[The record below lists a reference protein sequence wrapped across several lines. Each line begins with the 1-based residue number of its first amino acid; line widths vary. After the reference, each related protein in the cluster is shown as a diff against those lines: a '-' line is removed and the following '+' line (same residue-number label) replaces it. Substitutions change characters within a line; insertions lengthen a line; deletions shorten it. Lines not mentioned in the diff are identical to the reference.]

1 MLSSGKLILKTIIL
15 IVCLLA
21 VVGIMVIYK
30 LNTFYGKIA
39 SVTVSD
45 RNGSTVM
52 MLPNDRGN
60 FSIFATST
68 PRVFVDLLTQS
79 EDRYFY
85 YHPGINPVGTSQ
97 LILSKIGIGHRRSA
111 STLDQQLT
119 KILLENETRRNV
131 WNKAVE
137 SVCALVLDLS
147 KSKDDILLSYSNAAY
162 FGNHIQGLR
171 TASEAYF
178 DKSADRLTTEETLQL
193 LSTLNNPSYNNPA
206 TKSNIGM
213 SKTLASRLGVNVI
226 EEKFIQPDVVN
237 QNLKLFQSSLT
248 DFEIAHYI
256 SEIRPEMGAKIGT
269 KTGAKDREIKLLTDA
284 KLTTD
289 IQNIVRST
297 IPSLADRDAHNMAV
311 IVIKLPENEILSL
324 VGSPDPKS
332 TEFGQQINMLNEPRQ
347 IASTI
352 KPFVYA
358 KAFEM
363 GARPYSLIDDTEYRY
378 TTYEGQVYYLRNY
391 DGKYHGRVT
400 AAYALD
406 NSINVPAVKTLD
418 FVGVDNF
425 ATFLGKLGYTDTKK
439 VHDFEMGVA
448 LGTIDMTLIDLAH
461 YYTIFPNQGKLTP
474 LRLFSEPKF
483 NKDIFPQE
491 DGQVIAPEYTQL
503 VTKILSNRYLAID
516 QFGYKSDLNLQ
527 LDNYALKTGTSDD
540 YRDSWVMGF
549 TPDFLVGV
557 WVGNADQTS
566 TKNLSGQS
574 GAGEIWS
581 RVMELM
587 KHTTYNKQTPFTF
600 NKIRSIDNSNA
611 SAYGLSGDDVEKA
624 RNLFLNDK

>member
-1 MLSSGKLILKTIIL
+1 MNIYHFHITRSRGKLILKTIIL

-21 VVGIMVIYK
+21 IVGIMIIYR
-30 LNTFYGKIA
+30 LNILYKNIEST
-39 SVTVSD
+39 TVSD

-52 MLPNDRGN
+52 IIPNDRGN
-60 FSIFATST
+60 YSSFATST
-68 PRVFVDLLTQS
+68 PHIFTDLLTRS

-97 LILSKIGIGHRRSA
+97 LILSKVGIGKRRSA

-119 KILLENETRRNV
+119 KILFENETERNI
-131 WNKAVE
+131 WNKAIE

-147 KSKDDILLSYSNAAY
+147 KSKDDILLSYSNTAY

-206 TKSNIGM
+206 TKSNIER
-213 SKTLASRLGVNVI
+213 SKALASRLGIDVV
-226 EEKFIQPDVVN
+226 EAEFIQPDTVN
-237 QNLKLFQSSLT
+237 QNLKAFRSTLT

-256 SEIRPEMGAKIGT
+256 SLIKP
-269 KTGAKDREIKLLTDA
+269 KDKEIKLLTDA

-289 IQNIVRST
+289 IQSIIKSAM
-297 IPSLADRDAHNMAV
+297 PSLADRDAHNMAV

-363 GARPYSLIDDTEYRY
+363 GARPYTLIDDKEYRY
-378 TTYEGQVYYLRNY
+378 TTYEGQVYYLRNF
-391 DGKYHGRVT
+391 DAKYHGRVT

-425 ATFLGKLGYTDTKK
+425 ATLLGKLGYTDTLK

-448 LGTIDMTLIDLAH
+448 LGTIDMTPIDLAH
-461 YYTIFPNQGKLTP
+461 YYTIFPNQGQLTP
-474 LRLFSEPKF
+474 LRLFLEPKF

-491 DGQVIAPEYTQL
+491 SGQVIAPEYTQL
-503 VTKILSNRYLAID
+503 VTKIISNRYLAID

-527 LDNYALKTGTSDD
+527 LDNYALKTGTSDG

-557 WVGNADQTS
+557 WVGNADETS
-566 TKNLSGQS
+566 TENLSGQS

-587 KHTTYNKQTPFTF
+587 KHTTYNEQTPFTF
-600 NKIRSIDNSNA
+600 NKIRSIDNTDA
-611 SAYGLSGDDVEKA
+611 SAYGLSGDDIEKA
-624 RNLFLNDK
+624 RNLFIDNK